1 MAQSCLEKRSMEER
15 HEEIVRSDY
24 NRFNQYSAAHPDAIA
39 NGDVQGKGTGHGGHT
54 HSQPNCNGVIGII
67 DYRNFD
73 TAISSHA
80 GNIDDNYAR
89 ETALVRSLY
98 NVEREYSARS
108 VDTSLNLA
116 EGQYRVP

>member
-54 HSQPNCNGVIGII
+54 HSLPNCNGVIGII

-80 GNIDDNYAR
+80 GNVDDNYAR